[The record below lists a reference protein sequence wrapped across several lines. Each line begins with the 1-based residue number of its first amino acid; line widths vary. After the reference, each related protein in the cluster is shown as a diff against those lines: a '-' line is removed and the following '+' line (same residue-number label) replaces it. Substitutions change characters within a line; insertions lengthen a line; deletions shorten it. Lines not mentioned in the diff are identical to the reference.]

1 MSPFTNMFSMHKGFL
16 LLNRLFY
23 SVAFRSVEVL
33 LTCSV
38 NLYFHK
44 LTQPEALFEYT
55 DVFLTLRKQISFLLG
70 MGLDSDSYYIGNC
83 LPHFYE
89 KIVLTR
95 IVYIDIKLSK
105 KTICFKIHYRD
116 ILLKHR
122 KPSCRE
128 SMLTKK

>member
-1 MSPFTNMFSMHKGFL
+1 MSPFTNMFAMHKGFL

-55 DVFLTLRKQISFLLG
+55 DVFLTLRK
-70 MGLDSDSYYIGNC
+70 
-83 LPHFYE
+83 
-89 KIVLTR
+89 
-95 IVYIDIKLSK
+95 
-105 KTICFKIHYRD
+105 
-116 ILLKHR
+116 
-122 KPSCRE
+122 
-128 SMLTKK
+128 